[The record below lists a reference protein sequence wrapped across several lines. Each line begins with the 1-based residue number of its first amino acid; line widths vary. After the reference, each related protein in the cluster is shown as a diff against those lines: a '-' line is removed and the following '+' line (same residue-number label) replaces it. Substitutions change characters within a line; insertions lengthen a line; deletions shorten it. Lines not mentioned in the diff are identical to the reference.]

1 MTMNYR
7 LETLV
12 KNIMGAD
19 IFTKNSDNTLF
30 TLYAGS
36 QWMFEAYLSKTV
48 TLRMSQ
54 GKHCI

>member
-1 MTMNYR
+1 MNYR